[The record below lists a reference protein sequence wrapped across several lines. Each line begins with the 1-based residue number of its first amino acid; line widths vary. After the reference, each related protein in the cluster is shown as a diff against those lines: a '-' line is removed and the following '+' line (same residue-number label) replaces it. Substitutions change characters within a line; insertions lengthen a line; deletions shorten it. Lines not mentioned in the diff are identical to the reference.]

1 VSVRLVGRI
10 GQQLD
15 TATGGTTTVTTTTAA
30 NVGQFLV
37 VAARNGLGV
46 IVSSVTDSAS
56 NTWTK
61 INNSEALTATMSV
74 WYCVVTNTLAA
85 SSTITVTFNSA
96 ASNNRLAAVWA
107 FDGITRP
114 TTTNATARLP
124 AGSSSIT
131 VADVT
136 PEQYGSLLFT
146 AVGCNQ
152 NTTYTPSSGWTS
164 LPVTTSQVFM
174 GAAYAISTVASL
186 GTTWTIGTTG
196 TLGAVSAT
204 ITPDGGDFFNIF

>member
-15 TATGGTTTVTTTTAA
+15 TATGDTTTVTTTTAA
-30 NVGQFLV
+30 NVGQFLI
-37 VAARNGLGV
+37 VAARGALGV
-46 IVSSVTDSAS
+46 IVSSVTDSGS

-61 INNSEALTATMSV
+61 INNSEALTSTMSV
-74 WYCVVTNTLAA
+74 WYCVVTNTLAS
-85 SSTITVTFNSA
+85 SSTITVTYANA
-96 ASNNRLAAVWA
+96 TSNNRLAAVWA
-107 FDGITRP
+107 FNGITRP

-124 AGSSSIT
+124 AGNSSIT

-152 NTTYTPSSGWTS
+152 PTTYTPSSGWTS
-164 LPVTTSQVFM
+164 LSITTAQLFM
-174 GAAYAISTVASL
+174 GAAYAISTSASL